1 MPSTQRNTPQDTRHQ
16 ALLDVLQE
24 MLERRFSSYV
34 GRSERV
40 AAGCAVMAKAMQL
53 DPRQRQVLAVAARM
67 HDLGMLSIP
76 DAILARRGTLSDA
89 DRAAVRAHAEIS
101 ARLTSLLFPDLP
113 EVAEA
118 VRYHHERADG
128 HGFHGLKEPSIP
140 LTAAILSLVSAVE
153 AMTSDRPYR
162 PRMGKEAI
170 KAEVNRHAGTQFA
183 RSVVEAFEKVADDV
197 YAAVASA
204 SAATPASSVTAAG
217 GGATGPQ
224 GNSHDANKP
233 SEPEPATGVQ
243 AAAATAST
251 PPSRQTQPVPAATP
265 SPPTAT
271 PPTATP
277 PTQPLNI
284 QPLLTRKDA
293 TDRLEQAMDRAAPS
307 PVAMR
312 VVAMAGSPRVS
323 LGELTE
329 VIATDP
335 ALAARVVHVANS
347 AAYRGQRRYFASVED
362 AVKQVGCA
370 TVLTI
375 ASTLSVIDA
384 IPATQGD
391 CPQAA
396 FSPLRYWQH
405 SLAVA
410 KLCERLLP
418 RQDGDE
424 DAQDEARRKSAYL
437 AGLCH
442 ELGTM
447 LFRSHFAKE
456 YAQVLQAR
464 AATGKPLE
472 ELERQMLGITHLEL
486 IVMAFA
492 KLGLPDV
499 IRMPIELLQSGR
511 ASPASGRGDA
521 LSRVLWLADL
531 CANGLLP
538 PDGSAPIAL
547 ITRQQQQSALQQP
560 ARGKQQTEPYNPIPA
575 RESFVGEILA
585 LTATLT
591 GLADRRDV
599 YTPLFDKR
607 PLSIWLARDPMLAT
621 LDPVE
626 AALRG
631 LGEVTAQTR
640 LPTAE
645 EMSAHAALVVAAMSP
660 DSAGLSVQ
668 EIQRARSSGGRQIPT
683 LWMVLRTDA
692 AATPPPQGI
701 VAMRPPLAISDLA
714 HFVAEAQQQP
724 GTAQAAA
731 A

>member
-1 MPSTQRNTPQDTRHQ
+1 MPSAQRNTPQDTRNQ
-16 ALLDVLQE
+16 ALLDVLGE
-24 MLERRFSSYV
+24 MLERRFPSYA
-34 GRSERV
+34 GRCTRV
-40 AAGCAVMAKAMQL
+40 AAGCAVMARALQL

-76 DAILARRGTLSDA
+76 DVIMAKRGALSDA
-89 DRAAVRAHAEIS
+89 DRAAVRAHAEIG

-113 EVAEA
+113 EAAEA

-153 AMTSDRPYR
+153 AMTSARLYR

-170 KAEVNRHAGTQFA
+170 KAEVNRHAGTQFT
-183 RSVVEAFEKVADDV
+183 RVVVDAFVKVADEV

-204 SAATPASSVTAAG
+204 VAPEPAGTAAAAG
-217 GGATGPQ
+217 GAAPGTQ
-224 GNSHDANKP
+224 GKPHEASKP
-233 SEPEPATGVQ
+233 SKSEAAVEVHSPATTP
-243 AAAATAST
+243 TASLARPQPA
-251 PPSRQTQPVPAATP
+251 PPAPAANP
-265 SPPTAT
+265 SPPPVASSAPA
-271 PPTATP
+271 PPP
-277 PTQPLNI
+277 SI
-284 QPLLTRKDA
+284 EPLLTRKDA
-293 TDRLEQAMDRAAPS
+293 TERLEQAMDRAAPS

-384 IPATQGD
+384 IPAAQGD

-424 DAQDEARRKSAYL
+424 DAEDEARRKSAYL

-499 IRMPIELLQSGR
+499 VRTPIELLQSGR
-511 ASPASGRGDA
+511 ASTASGRGDA
-521 LSRVLWLADL
+521 LARVLWLADL

-538 PDGSAPIAL
+538 PDASAPIAL
-547 ITRQQQQSALQQP
+547 ITRQQQQSVLQHP
-560 ARGKQQTEPYNPIPA
+560 ARGKQTEPYNPIPA

-599 YTPLFDKR
+599 YTPLFAKR

-631 LGEVTAQTR
+631 LADVTVQTR
-640 LPTAE
+640 LPSAE
-645 EMSAHAALVVAAMSP
+645 EMSAHAALVVAALSSS
-660 DSAGLSVQ
+660 SAGLSLD
-668 EIQRARSSGGRQIPT
+668 EIQRARSSGGRQVPT
-683 LWMVLRTDA
+683 LWIILRADA
-692 AATPPPQGI
+692 GAAPPPQGI
-701 VAMRPPLAISDLA
+701 VAMRPPVAINDLA
-714 HFVAEAQQQP
+714 QFIAEAQQQQP
-724 GTAQAAA
+724 GAAQAAA